1 MQKSD
6 ETRQRFLELIERL
19 DGAYAPNTIRAYRAD
34 MEEFIGYCDL
44 HGLPAL
50 PAEPSTIARFLE
62 SVTDIGI
69 KSSSIRRK
77 SCSISIIHQ
86 LSDLE
91 DPTKSEA
98 VKIALRKVYR
108 KLGRRFT
115 EARPITRPMLE
126 AMLPEPEG
134 DLRSKRDRA
143 LLLIAYD
150 SLRRRQEL
158 TSLRTEDIAYHEDF
172 AIVQLRKNKD
182 DRLSTGHWIRLGN
195 EATLALKAWLDA
207 AGIEEGYI
215 IRGVTNKGEI
225 SAELGARQIGRIVN
239 RLARAAGFDAEM
251 VQSISSNSLRI
262 GGAQDLLRSGATFA
276 QIMQKGGWD
285 KTDTLLR
292 YLERT
297 RQPGMICEEGS
308 PYRTAAGGEEDI
320 GDEADN
326 GEKCSCPGYRDTLAR
341 RRFQSTLEQMEGAY
355 APGTLVGYHSGMES
369 FIRYCE
375 EHRLAALP
383 ASPMTVADFIGSLSE
398 SGMKSRTIQKKVE
411 AISVFHRLGDHDDP
425 TRASYT
431 RIAMRKVYRK
441 LGRQARQAY
450 GITRPMLEG
459 MMQAAGDR
467 GIHTLC
473 DRALLLLAYDSL
485 RRRQELVGLRIEDLE
500 YTEDGAVLLLRKS
513 KTDQYG
519 VGHWIHLNPETA
531 CTLKAWIEAAG
542 LTEGFILRTIDRK
555 GEIKTPLR
563 TEEIS
568 AIYKRLAE
576 AAGLD
581 AAIVGRISSH
591 SMRVGA
597 AQDMLNSGATLTE
610 IMQKGGWMKSDTVMR
625 YIDRTRPPG
634 LVCEDEETKPRC
646 GEDD

>member
-86 LSDLE
+86 LSNLE

-98 VKIALRKVYR
+98 VKIAL
-108 KLGRRFT
+108 
-115 EARPITRPMLE
+115 
-126 AMLPEPEG
+126 
-134 DLRSKRDRA
+134 
-143 LLLIAYD
+143 
-150 SLRRRQEL
+150 
-158 TSLRTEDIAYHEDF
+158 
-172 AIVQLRKNKD
+172 
-182 DRLSTGHWIRLGN
+182 
-195 EATLALKAWLDA
+195 
-207 AGIEEGYI
+207 
-215 IRGVTNKGEI
+215 
-225 SAELGARQIGRIVN
+225 
-239 RLARAAGFDAEM
+239 
-251 VQSISSNSLRI
+251 
-262 GGAQDLLRSGATFA
+262 
-276 QIMQKGGWD
+276 
-285 KTDTLLR
+285 
-292 YLERT
+292 
-297 RQPGMICEEGS
+297 
-308 PYRTAAGGEEDI
+308 
-320 GDEADN
+320 
-326 GEKCSCPGYRDTLAR
+326 
-341 RRFQSTLEQMEGAY
+341 
-355 APGTLVGYHSGMES
+355 
-369 FIRYCE
+369 
-375 EHRLAALP
+375 
-383 ASPMTVADFIGSLSE
+383 
-398 SGMKSRTIQKKVE
+398 
-411 AISVFHRLGDHDDP
+411 
-425 TRASYT
+425 
-431 RIAMRKVYRK
+431 RKVYRK

-485 RRRQELVGLRIEDLE
+485 RRRQELAGLRIEDLE

-531 CTLKAWIEAAG
+531 CALKAWIEAAG

-555 GEIKTPLR
+555 GEIKTSLR

-625 YIDRTRPPG
+625 YIDGTRPPG